1 MNLAGI
7 TDQIRKRR
15 QKQNDTHFKG
25 AVLFQIWRIFA
36 VIPACIL
43 SLCASSSLIPLE
55 SAKNINLSLHFFTS
69 IYQSCGV
76 ASFFLATY
84 TIFNR
89 K

>member
-7 TDQIRKRR
+7 TDQIRQRR
-15 QKQNDTHFKG
+15 QKQNDAHFKG

-43 SLCASSSLIPLE
+43 SLCTSSLIPLE
-55 SAKNINLSLHFFTS
+55 SAKNMILGLHFFTS